1 MISPPPNAAKLAS
14 DLSQCIDNR
23 PPDAARPGRAPLK
36 LLHWALGQLEECART
51 RTAPPSNVVEV
62 AMAAIKEEIALPGRE
77 QGAGPPAA
85 AAAAAAAPGGGGVGD
100 AGKNAGKG
108 RKGGGAGKKPAGA
121 GTSGGGRGKE
131 KGVVFTPLY
140 GCEETSIG
148 VGPVSSILEV
158 GGVTILLDCGWDIH
172 FDPALLEPLRE
183 VVKRVDLVLISHS
196 DLEHLGGLP
205 YAFGKLGMRAK
216 VYATLPVWKMGQMAV
231 YDAYLSRAHEGNFHV
246 FDLDDVDAAFARFK
260 TLKFSQHLTFS
271 GRGAGVT
278 ITPYAAGRMIGAA
291 VWRVSWQTEDNDIVY
306 ATAYNHNRER
316 HLRPS
321 ALSALTRPSVLIT
334 DAHNALTDGQSRKNR
349 EARLISTIMDT
360 VRGGGNVLLPTDTAG
375 RVLELLVL
383 LDEHWQKHR
392 LGTYKLVLLHNTA
405 FNTAE
410 FAKSQLEWM
419 SEEIGRAFDLQ
430 RSNPFELR
438 NVHIMHSLEEL
449 DELGNDPK
457 VVLATDMS
465 LDFGFSKALLLR
477 WASGGANTILLTGRG
492 HGTTTARELLAKV
505 ATRDAAAA
513 RKAAAKTA
521 KARARETGRM
531 AGGTGV
537 GVGVGVGVDEEEEE
551 EDGGEEEAPLF
562 VRVKMPVRVPLAGE
576 ELKAFRDEEN
586 RKRRL
591 ELEEEEQR
599 RHAAAMEKEQVI
611 ADSDEGSDKEDDHA
625 DPAPKRRRAISA
637 SLFSKYSKPQH
648 VMFGYYDP
656 QIPTDEYGVKETE
669 PIGWLASA
677 MQKHNSEMPAVAMQE
692 TGAALQDAKRGG
704 KKLKLHDDK
713 NKSKN
718 KKGEL
723 LGGSGDEAE
732 DDEGGGGDGGGASPP
747 PEGQEEETVDALRAY
762 AGEGKQSAFFQDS
775 GAVPTKL
782 EQEEQELEVV
792 CRVVYVDSEG
802 LSDGKAIKNTARNLA
817 PKMLIVTGGQPRAK
831 AELVS
836 YVRHHLQP
844 VVSKRKKGRRGKSAG
859 ARSRGD
865 GDSGSAVVDGGSDGE
880 GDEEEEEEEEEE
892 EACRFLVV
900 NKAMEPLPVALDS
913 GAFDV
918 LLHDSLHTQLKWK
931 QLQNYGIAHMECRV
945 DSRGDTPLLCSK
957 PRGQK
962 GGHPAVFLSLG
973 NPTITQVQKSL
984 KKAGV
989 TTELE
994 AGNLKC
1000 CDGSVTV
1007 RMGND
1012 GKLELEGTLSDKYF
1026 RVRELVYEHY
1036 VIV

>member
-1 MISPPPNAAKLAS
+1 MIAAPPPDAAKLAS
-14 DLSQCIDNR
+14 DLSQCINNR
-23 PPDAARPGRAPLK
+23 PPDAGRRGKAPLK
-36 LLHWALGQLEECART
+36 VLRWALDQLVDCART
-51 RTAPPSNVVEV
+51 SSVPPSNVVEV
-62 AMAAIKEEIALPGRE
+62 AMAAIKDEIAGLPAGE
-77 QGAGPPAA
+77 QGAGPSVAPAATAA
-85 AAAAAAAPGGGGVGD
+85 AAGGGGDGVRD
-100 AGKNAGKG
+100 VANAA
-108 RKGGGAGKKPAGA
+108 KGGGSAEKKPANA
-121 GTSGGGRGKE
+121 RASSGGRGKG

-140 GCEETSIG
+140 GCEETSTG

-172 FDPALLEPLRE
+172 FDTALLEPLRE

-231 YDAYLSRAHEGNFHV
+231 YDAYISRTHEGNFHA

-278 ITPYAAGRMIGAA
+278 ITPYAAGRMIGAS

-321 ALSALTRPSVLIT
+321 ALSTLTRPSVLIT
-334 DAHNALTDGQSRKNR
+334 DAHNALTDGQSRKDR

-392 LGTYKLVLLHNTA
+392 LGSYKLVLLHNTA

-419 SEEIGRAFDLQ
+419 SEDIGRAFDLQ

-465 LDFGFSKALLLR
+465 LDYGFSKALLLR
-477 WASGGANTILLTGRG
+477 WANGGANTILLTGRG
-492 HGTTTARELLAKV
+492 HGTTTARELLTKM

-513 RKAAAKTA
+513 RKAAAKA
-521 KARARETGRM
+521 ARARAR
-531 AGGTGV
+531 AGGGAGRFGATGGV
-537 GVGVGVGVDEEEEE
+537 GVGLDEEEEE
-551 EDGGEEEAPLF
+551 DEEEEAHLF
-562 VRVKMPVRVPLAGE
+562 VRVKVPVRVPLAGE

-611 ADSDEGSDKEDDHA
+611 ADSDEGSDNEDDHA
-625 DPAPKRRRAISA
+625 DPAPKRRRAIVA

-648 VMFGYYDP
+648 LMFGYYDP

-669 PIGWLASA
+669 PIGWLAAA
-677 MQKHNSEMPAVAMQE
+677 MQQQNSEMPAVAMQE
-692 TGAALQDAKRGG
+692 AGAALKDPKRGG
-704 KKLKLHDDK
+704 KKLKDGK
-713 NKSKN
+713 NKSKR
-718 KKGEL
+718 GRGDPF
-723 LGGSGDEAE
+723 GGSGDEAE
-732 DDEGGGGDGGGASPP
+732 DEEDGGGDGGGLSPP
-747 PEGQEEETVDALRAY
+747 REGQQEEETVDALRAC

-782 EQEEQELEVV
+782 EQEDQELEVV

-802 LSDGKAIKNTARNLA
+802 LSDGRSMKNTVLNLA

-836 YVRHHLQP
+836 HVRHQLEP
-844 VVSKRKKGRRGKSAG
+844 VAAKKKRKGKGKGKKGRSDETAGRG
-859 ARSRGD
+859 
-865 GDSGSAVVDGGSDGE
+865 SGGGGSGGVDGGSDGE
-880 GDEEEEEEEEEE
+880 KDEEDEEEEEE
-892 EACRFLVV
+892 ARRFVVV

-931 QLQNYGIAHMECRV
+931 QLNNYGVAHMECRV
-945 DSRGDTPLLCSK
+945 DSRGDTPLLCAK
-957 PRGQK
+957 PRK
-962 GGHPAVFLSLG
+962 EKVGHPAMFLSLG
-973 NPTITQVQKSL
+973 NVNIMQLQKAL
-984 KKAGV
+984 EKAGV
-989 TTELE
+989 GVKFV
-994 AGNLKC
+994 AGTLRC
-1000 CDGSVTV
+1000 EGDVTV
-1007 RMGND
+1007 SLGKG
-1012 GKLELEGTLSDKYF
+1012 GKLELDGPLSDKYLS
-1026 RVRELVYEHY
+1026 VREVVYKQY